1 MKNGSVLKI
10 TIGLLV
16 LVVISE
22 VIVYH
27 PYFKYSPNFEIE
39 TYKINSLNLTINYK
53 ISTGAYPSRITI
65 DFLIAQ
71 KIPNSSRTIYIYY
84 DPKYQMALVD
94 KKAVNGIINHLIAE
108 LMIRGYP
115 SDKIKIVNVTELQHI
130 VSDIKSAKK
139 SIIIIPTGAFPDTVY
154 SREKNLIKPWIE
166 HGGVLIWTTGQ
177 FGYYSAKNIF
187 KFKQLN
193 PEDPWHPK
201 DEGQKYF
208 FGHII
213 IVKNKRFKEGKI
225 PTQYAK
231 ALKLSYNYVYRGVS
245 LSAIQALNGIALG
258 YIDPDSGAVSIAS
271 IPLGYGK
278 VIIFG
283 GDIISGPQSLKF
295 VRTLSHDIAQII
307 VSGILYSNLIMYKE
321 YYIKNWKTLKDSV
334 KVSKDMIKFN
344 SGILI
349 MYIFESDNEGT
360 YFKKIIFHF
369 NFKNGGDMIEKSDSY
384 NNRLT

>member
-1 MKNGSVLKI
+1 MENDFVLKI

-16 LVVISE
+16 LVILSE
-22 VIVYH
+22 IVVYH

-39 TYKINSLNLTINYK
+39 TYKINSLNSTLTINYK
-53 ISTGAYPSRITI
+53 ISGSIYSSKINV

-71 KIPNSSRTIYIYY
+71 KTPNNNKTIYIYY

-108 LMIRGYP
+108 LTIRNYP
-115 SDKIKIVNVTELQHI
+115 FNKIKVVNATELKHI
-130 VSDIKSAKK
+130 VLNVKSAKK

-154 SREKNLIKPWIE
+154 TKEKNLIKPWIE
-166 HGGVLIWTTGQ
+166 HGGILIWTTGQ
-177 FGYYSAKNIF
+177 FGYYSARNIS
-187 KFKQLN
+187 KPLDIG
-193 PEDPWHPK
+193 ESWHPK
-201 DEGQKYF
+201 DDGQKYF
-208 FGHII
+208 FGKII
-213 IVKNKRFKEGKI
+213 IVKNKRFKEGRI

-231 ALKLSYNYVYRGVS
+231 ALKLSYKYVYRGVS

-295 VRTLSHDIAQII
+295 VRILSHDIAQII
-307 VSGILYSNLIMYKE
+307 ASGVLDSNLIMYKE
-321 YYIKNWKTLKDSV
+321 YYIKNYKTLKDSIN
-334 KVSKDMIKFN
+334 IKIPKHMS
-344 SGILI
+344 SGVLI
-349 MYIFESDNEGT
+349 IDIFESDNEGT
-360 YFKKIIFHF
+360 YFKKIILHF
-369 NFKNGGDMIEKSDSY
+369 DFKNGGGMIEKSHSY